1 MNPKTIKCPKCKG
14 KTFEITREK
23 LSDRMFA
30 SDKLTA
36 TCTRCLY
43 SESLYK
49 IGEEK

>member
-1 MNPKTIKCPKCKG
+1 MNPKIIKCPECG
-14 KTFEITREK
+14 GETFKITEER

-30 SDKLTA
+30 SAKRIV
-36 TCTRCLY
+36 TCVGCLY

>member
-1 MNPKTIKCPKCKG
+1 MNPKIIKCPKCKG
-14 KTFEITREK
+14 EAFEITREK

-36 TCTRCLY
+36 TCIGCLY